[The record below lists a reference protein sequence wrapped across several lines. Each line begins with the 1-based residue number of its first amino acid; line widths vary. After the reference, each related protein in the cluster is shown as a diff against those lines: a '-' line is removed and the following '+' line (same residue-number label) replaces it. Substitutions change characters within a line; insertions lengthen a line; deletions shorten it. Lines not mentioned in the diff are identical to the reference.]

1 MFSADCAKPVKN
13 PEKPHTDHVTTK
25 DKINVL
31 KFRIV
36 NLFCSCKERIVIT
49 QENIKNLKQIKIFN
63 AETVTRHP
71 KLCKPMQLFNF
82 KD

>member
-13 PEKPHTDHVTTK
+13 PERPHTDHVTTK
-25 DKINVL
+25 DKVNVL

-36 NLFCSCKERIVIT
+36 NLSSSCKERIVIT
-49 QENIKNLKQIKIFN
+49 WENIKNLKHKIFN
-63 AETVTRHP
+63 AETVTRPP
-71 KLCKPMQLFNF
+71 KLCRPMQLFNF